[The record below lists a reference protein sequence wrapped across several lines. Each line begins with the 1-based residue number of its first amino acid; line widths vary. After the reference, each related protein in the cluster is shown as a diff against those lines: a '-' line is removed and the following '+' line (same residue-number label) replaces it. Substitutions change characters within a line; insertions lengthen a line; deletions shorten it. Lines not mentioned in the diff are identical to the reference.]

1 MPDNKYF
8 TLKELS
14 QMSNTPYATIKRDI
28 DGDLLPAYKVGRKYF
43 IAEYD
48 ALNYSH
54 KRKELYN
61 IDGYTIKEIM
71 EIIPLSYAYIIDLI
85 RQKKLKAVK
94 VGRNYIVEKK
104 ELTRFISETKLKG
117 R

>member
-1 MPDNKYF
+1 MPDTKYF

-14 QMSNTPYATIKRDI
+14 LMSDTAYATIKRDI
-28 DGDLLPAYKVGRKYF
+28 EGGIIPAYKVGRKYF

-48 ALNYSH
+48 AINYSH

-85 RQKKLKAVK
+85 RHKKLKAVK
-94 VGRNYIVEKK
+94 VGRNYIVAKD
-104 ELTRFISETKLKG
+104 ELNRFIAETKLN
-117 R
+117 